1 VLTFL
6 FAWRRLLARDGALL
20 GKLTRLFV
28 GTVQRFY
35 AERAAA
41 DGGTR

>member
-1 VLTFL
+1 MIGLEGKRKL
-6 FAWRRLLARDGALL
+6 KGAGARAEVADAF
-20 GKLTRLFV
+20 T
-28 GTVQRFY
+28 